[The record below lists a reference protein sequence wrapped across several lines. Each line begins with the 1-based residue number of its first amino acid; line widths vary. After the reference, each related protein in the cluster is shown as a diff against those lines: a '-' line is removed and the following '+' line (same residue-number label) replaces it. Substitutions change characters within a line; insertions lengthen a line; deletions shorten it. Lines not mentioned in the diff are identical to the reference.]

1 MNLKNPKNILNHIK
15 KEFSSYMQINI
26 KKNEVLMIKKHL
38 KRLASATLVAV
49 MVMGMSITTFAKE
62 TDTITTTIGDTYY
75 FDSPQ
80 PLSAEEPEIHNSLL
94 FSVDEI
100 KKMTKDEFIT
110 ALSTQAS
117 LTDTEIEQI
126 VSYYHSKDFELGV
139 APTYGIYDHTEW
151 QIKPYVKS
159 SVKGVTYSTS
169 WIGIDAYRSSVGM
182 TKGKTETKEISGTLG
197 FSGSSEI
204 KKFKGTLK
212 SEFTAKSSTTVSE
225 SQSCP
230 AWTTMNWRP
239 YLLYWID
246 TYYGKMKITTII
258 PTGTGV
264 YKNVWYEDHT
274 GTNKRK
280 ITSTTEVWSRKNTSH
295 NLTAKTP
302 APPTG
307 APDVLK

>member
-1 MNLKNPKNILNHIK
+1 
-15 KEFSSYMQINI
+15 
-26 KKNEVLMIKKHL
+26 MIKKHL

-139 APTYGIYDHTEW
+139 APTYGIYDHTE
-151 QIKPYVKS
+151 
-159 SVKGVTYSTS
+159 
-169 WIGIDAYRSSVGM
+169 
-182 TKGKTETKEISGTLG
+182 
-197 FSGSSEI
+197 
-204 KKFKGTLK
+204 
-212 SEFTAKSSTTVSE
+212 
-225 SQSCP
+225 
-230 AWTTMNWRP
+230 
-239 YLLYWID
+239 
-246 TYYGKMKITTII
+246 
-258 PTGTGV
+258 
-264 YKNVWYEDHT
+264 
-274 GTNKRK
+274 
-280 ITSTTEVWSRKNTSH
+280 
-295 NLTAKTP
+295 
-302 APPTG
+302 
-307 APDVLK
+307 